1 MHLHLLNAPGV
12 LGARGAADKS
22 NGVNELSVIPEDVVV
37 RITDGGNQSMS

>member
-1 MHLHLLNAPGV
+1 MHQLFWEREG
-12 LGARGAADKS
+12 GADKS